1 MLFRLFSLSTKSFTP
16 NNELKSPRS
25 FENLRMHCSGVTLF
39 IIIPLQNLAQSVI
52 VVLTFGIKGR
62 MKDETLSRA
71 LMMHAKLF
79 FCSVYISL
87 HNKCRGST
95 DGMQEIATCS
105 TRKA

>member
-52 VVLTFGIKGR
+52 VVLTFGIEGR

-71 LMMHAKLF
+71 DDACKVF